1 MDFSFDILD
10 FVNNELHLK
19 LNFESPEYISAGI
32 NKDTLVV
39 RFKDNDVLR
48 DIEGRGIQDD
58 KEIRIE
64 MRTQTTEMIGD
75 TVSTAATVASAAIG
89 ANMVAAAIINA
100 TLNGSAGAM
109 ITLVK

>member
-1 MDFSFDILD
+1 
-10 FVNNELHLK
+10 
-19 LNFESPEYISAGI
+19 
-32 NKDTLVV
+32 
-39 RFKDNDVLR
+39 
-48 DIEGRGIQDD
+48 
-58 KEIRIE
+58 
-64 MRTQTTEMIGD
+64 MIGD